1 MVAKRDRAKTD
12 TERTK
17 RWIASRKCR
26 PRKWR
31 VVIPAISKGD
41 AEYMVEILHSQS
53 WAFMRL
59 ARVSEERE

>member
-1 MVAKRDRAKTD
+1 
-12 TERTK
+12 
-17 RWIASRKCR
+17 
-26 PRKWR
+26 
-31 VVIPAISKGD
+31 VIPAISKGD